1 MTNDAILSRAIS
13 YLRVPLT
20 IGVVFIHF
28 SLQRGLE
35 IHGVFHGLNNPGWF
49 FFIVNLMSE
58 VIARLCVPT
67 FFIISGFL
75 FYYRCDFD
83 QRVYQR
89 KLRSRA
95 RSLLI
100 PYLLWNLIAILWQL
114 KCFLPIV
121 SHYFRPVEIDLTLSR
136 VINTFFFNSDN
147 QGIFIGPAPSVP
159 NPETYPIDGPFWYIR
174 DLMVMVAASPIIYW
188 LTKRI
193 KALLPA
199 VLFVLWIATPFLF
212 PAGGY
217 ITMLITASFFF
228 AWGAYYSIHHKSFVL
243 QLSQLKYLGCIYP
256 ILAIADALTKGA
268 PFNAYLHRAGI
279 IFGIILIVS
288 IAAGIVA
295 RGKDKTWQPLADSCF
310 FIYALHGIII
320 GDIGKFLFTILH
332 VPENNPYCMLALY
345 FGTPVLCIAMSIG
358 LHRMLKK
365 YVPPISRVLNGGR

>member
-1 MTNDAILSRAIS
+1 
-13 YLRVPLT
+13 
-20 IGVVFIHF
+20 
-28 SLQRGLE
+28 
-35 IHGVFHGLNNPGWF
+35 
-49 FFIVNLMSE
+49 
-58 VIARLCVPT
+58 
-67 FFIISGFL
+67 
-75 FYYRCDFD
+75 
-83 QRVYQR
+83 
-89 KLRSRA
+89 
-95 RSLLI
+95 
-100 PYLLWNLIAILWQL
+100 
-114 KCFLPIV
+114 
-121 SHYFRPVEIDLTLSR
+121 
-136 VINTFFFNSDN
+136 
-147 QGIFIGPAPSVP
+147 
-159 NPETYPIDGPFWYIR
+159 
-174 DLMVMVAASPIIYW
+174 
-188 LTKRI
+188 
-193 KALLPA
+193 
-199 VLFVLWIATPFLF
+199 
-212 PAGGY
+212 
-217 ITMLITASFFF
+217 MLITASFFF